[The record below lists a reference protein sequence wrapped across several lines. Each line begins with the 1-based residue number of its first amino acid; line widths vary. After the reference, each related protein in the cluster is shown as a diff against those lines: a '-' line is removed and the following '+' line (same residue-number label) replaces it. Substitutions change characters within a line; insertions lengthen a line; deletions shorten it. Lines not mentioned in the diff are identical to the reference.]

1 MLGERPLVVLSAL
14 IRTELPQDPPAE
26 VDLDTGGCDRVEQ
39 AGLEPFVPR
48 VTFTFP
54 CIAQAGRVLVLAT
67 GAAKADAVARA
78 FAENALPSRE
88 TPASLLAGWAKSLTV
103 LLDVDA
109 ASRL

>member
-1 MLGERPLVVLSAL
+1 
-14 IRTELPQDPPAE
+14 
-26 VDLDTGGCDRVEQ
+26 
-39 AGLEPFVPR
+39 
-48 VTFTFP
+48 
-54 CIAQAGRVLVLAT
+54 VLAT

-103 LLDVDA
+103 LLDLDA